1 MITDCAD
8 ALGVDYIVIDGLKS
22 NLLRPKFFG
31 LIRTVDLEEGDYKDE
46 NIKQGLGFIDRLG
59 PQDVLFVNGSTHFAY
74 FGELMSRFSIAK
86 GISGVII
93 DGATR
98 DTDFTKTI
106 ELPIMFKAVT
116 PVDIKLRGR
125 VKTVDQPIFVQGK
138 TVESFDFVFADSDA
152 AVILN
157 LNDLTSVES
166 AVALEI
172 QNEKKIKK
180 MLQDEI
186 PILKIIEE
194 FGSF

>member
-1 MITDCAD
+1 
-8 ALGVDYIVIDGLKS
+8 
-22 NLLRPKFFG
+22 
-31 LIRTVDLEEGDYKDE
+31 
-46 NIKQGLGFIDRLG
+46 
-59 PQDVLFVNGSTHFAY
+59 
-74 FGELMSRFSIAK
+74 
-86 GISGVII
+86 
-93 DGATR
+93 
-98 DTDFTKTI
+98 
-106 ELPIMFKAVT
+106 
-116 PVDIKLRGR
+116 
-125 VKTVDQPIFVQGK
+125 
-138 TVESFDFVFADSDA
+138 VESFDFVFADSDA